1 MVIYQRVTS
10 NIYATETRTK
20 PAEIILLILQ
30 CWGFFS
36 IYSYTYKINYFT
48 FVFSGPR
55 CPNVL
60 KNCQFINCQ
69 YNIGDSCSYKCNYPF
84 EVNPSVKKLTC
95 DKDGE
100 WSHDTND
107 LCCKFINTVVN
118 IIQTPKQICVL
129 AIYVK
134 IAIDN
139 VKIFELIHNNNNQ
152 YINGL
157 IAKYPSI
164 IQCCLNQGSQYSI
177 SAS

>member
-30 CWGFFS
+30 FWGFFS

-100 WSHDTND
+100 WSHDTNVPGTRMPEMSV
-107 LCCKFINTVVN
+107 FRTTNTV
-118 IIQTPKQICVL
+118 L
-129 AIYVK
+129 
-134 IAIDN
+134 
-139 VKIFELIHNNNNQ
+139 
-152 YINGL
+152 
-157 IAKYPSI
+157 
-164 IQCCLNQGSQYSI
+164 CLNYFRFS
-177 SAS
+177 